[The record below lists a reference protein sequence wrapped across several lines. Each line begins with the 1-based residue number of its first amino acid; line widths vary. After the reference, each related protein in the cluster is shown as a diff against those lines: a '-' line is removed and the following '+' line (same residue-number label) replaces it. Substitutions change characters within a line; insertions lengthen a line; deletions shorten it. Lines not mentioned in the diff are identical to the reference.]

1 MELEYLEEIKEDVE
15 ELIRATKKFG
25 SEFKACVARVIHE
38 NDLYMSSEKPVEM
51 ACHYIA
57 IAAYA
62 VITDNIKNLDSKVLD
77 KIKQSY
83 EIINSGRYDKYFT
96 EEDKK
101 YIKEDINTINNSD
114 LLK

>member
-1 MELEYLEEIKEDVE
+1 MELEYLEDIKEDIE
-15 ELIRATKKFG
+15 EMINSDMQQG
-25 SEFKACVARVIHE
+25 STFKTCVARVIHE
-38 NDLYMSSEKPVEM
+38 NDLYMSNERPVEQ

-62 VITDNIKNLDSKVLD
+62 ATTNNIDNLDSKVVN

-83 EIINSGRYDKYFT
+83 EIISTGRYKKYFT

-101 YIKEDINTINNSD
+101 YIKEDINKIKNSN
-114 LLK
+114 LLN

>member
-1 MELEYLEEIKEDVE
+1 MELEYFEEIKDDVIE
-15 ELIRATKKFG
+15 MIESDLKYG
-25 SEFKACVARVIHE
+25 STFKACVARVIHE
-38 NDLYMSSEKPVEM
+38 NDLYMSNEKPVEM

-57 IAAYA
+57 IGSYA
-62 VITDNIKNLDSKVLD
+62 TIDNIKNLDLKVLD

-101 YIKEDINTINNSD
+101 YIKKDLNTIKNSD

>member
-1 MELEYLEEIKEDVE
+1 MELEYNEIREDIFNMISNE
-15 ELIRATKKFG
+15 SKRNPI
-25 SEFKACVARVIHE
+25 FKSCVARVIHE

-62 VITDNIKNLDSKVLD
+62 AITDNIKNLDSKVLD

-83 EIINSGRYDKYFT
+83 DTINSGRYDKYFT

-101 YIKEDINTINNSD
+101 FIKQDLDTIKNSD
-114 LLK
+114 LLN